1 MARSRSKNKIY
12 IVDVNGSL
20 KEFDNWPACQAFVN
34 GTPYPFA
41 GGVDREAALAKLGR
55 SRGAQQRFH
64 ERKAS
69 GAGGSSGGSS
79 GGRGVRTIGARPTEG
94 ICADA
99 GTHGNPGP
107 CEYQV
112 CDLAGN
118 RLAHE
123 HLGVHSNNYA
133 ELSGIAAMIELAL
146 AHGHT
151 KLWTDSKIA
160 MGWIATG
167 RVGATVHEREVIVA
181 IAKRIA
187 KKLEENPQL
196 ELCKWHTKT
205 WGEIPADFG
214 RK

>member
-1 MARSRSKNKIY
+1 MAYTRAKNNVY
-12 IVDVNGSL
+12 VVDVGGTIR
-20 KEFDNWPACQAFVN
+20 EFDNWPACQALVN
-34 GTPYPFA
+34 GSPYPFA
-41 GGVDREAALAKLGR
+41 GGVDREQALAKLAR
-55 SRGAQQRFH
+55 SRGAQGRHH
-64 ERKAS
+64 ERRAT
-69 GAGGSSGGSS
+69 GEPAAS
-79 GGRGVRTIGARPTEG
+79 GGRSVPLDRPTVG

-112 CDLAGN
+112 ADLAGN
-118 RLAHE
+118 VLVHK

-133 ELSGIAAMIELAL
+133 ELSGIAAMIDYAL
-146 AHGHT
+146 AHGHR

-160 MGWIATG
+160 MGWIASG
-167 RVGATVHEREVIVA
+167 RVGATVHERDVIVA
-181 IAKRIA
+181 MARRIGQ
-187 KKLEENPQL
+187 KLAAHPEL